1 MKLCPTYVRAVDPA
15 ADDSLG
21 KLANLVRPGAVVLEL
36 GPAYGYFTQYL
47 VEQLGCTVDGVEL
60 SPAMAERAARYA
72 RELWV
77 ANLDEVDLGERFPE
91 GGYDYVIAADV
102 LEHLRNPWRT
112 LEHCRRLLRPDGRLL
127 LSLPNV
133 GHAALVAELMEGR
146 FEYRDDGLLDRTH
159 LRFFTRRNIL
169 DMLRRTGF
177 RVEDL
182 DAVTWM
188 PERTEFRRTL
198 DEFPPVLRAH
208 LLQHPDALTYQFI
221 VTASPGEMA
230 EADLQRW
237 GGKAGPA
244 QPWFGTRLFWAAA
257 GEEFSDQRCL
267 WRHSPIGAARQTI
280 QFEVPAGVVAARLR
294 LDPADRPGFF
304 RVFSLRVR
312 CVDLAEAAERTLW
325 EATSA
330 TQVAAR
336 SKLIDIEVFPRDDDC
351 LFMSRSDDPQIILDD
366 IVRPGDGSSGRL
378 VVEVDLNWPMSPDYL
393 VASAQM
399 DAAVARESERLQAL
413 RGQLAAAAQYQANLE
428 RQIAVLRRPRV
439 DVMVVNYNGRRWID
453 GFMESLRRTSY
464 PVELLRLI
472 FVDNG
477 STDGSLD
484 EARQRAAGLG
494 LPAVFLPTGRNLG
507 FTGGYARAFECGD
520 AECYFVINTDTRMAP
535 DAIDRLIGVLAADPQ
550 VGLAEA
556 RQAPLEH
563 PKYYDPVTGET
574 SWCSGACVMVRAK
587 ALRSIGGGFDSTFF
601 MYAED
606 VDLSWRMWLHGWKCV
621 YVPEAVVQHFTEHL
635 DPRRDHSIQHYF
647 SMRNGALMRVMYGSR
662 FEAIL
667 HYAAMFR
674 VGTLSRNPWWHK
686 RLTLKAAVASL
697 ARLPHALRR
706 RRSLRRLGR
715 SSWVFFNGWLYG
727 RHARDP
733 AVAGSR
739 FNCVADLLAAWDAV
753 RRDLD
758 HDLPLDQHI
767 VHIPIVHV
775 GGVRRAAALVYD
787 SGRLHYE
794 LTLPPGCVL
803 AGAVA
808 VPEEAWSPSAVG
820 RFEIVQDGQTVWQ
833 EELALGCLA
842 RRQWVPFE
850 AALAPTSPGRK
861 SRITLSFEGKRDL
874 VWGLW
879 GEPRVLRT
887 ASSSRD
893 ADPVDRQAGLA
904 VSVVVPTHNRA
915 DRLPRVIDRLMAQDI
930 PLDRFE
936 VILVDSNSRD
946 DTPAVSARLVERHP
960 NLRVFRC
967 DQPGAAAARNKGLE
981 AAGGGLIVLLD
992 DDILVGRGFLRQVLR
1007 AGADH
1012 PGQVLLG
1019 RILAPWEGVCD
1030 PFHRYL
1036 LQVQDVNIYDFP
1048 DAEHVPANYF
1058 YTACVAIPR
1067 EALGGLRFD
1076 EGFRVYGVEDIEFG
1090 FRLLSGDLRM
1100 VYLPD
1105 LQVLHDY
1112 HPTYRTYRKKKHK
1125 AGYSL
1130 GYFLREH
1137 PEHAERF
1144 QFGSRFRRF
1153 YQGLRVLRTLGAP
1166 VAGLLYL
1173 WERLLYH
1180 DGPINR
1186 WLYRWWYVDLRIQ
1199 LYSGLRR
1206 FRRGAPPP

>member
-1 MKLCPTYVRAVDPA
+1 MTEPRPSHVAHPTTTCSQPHQEDP
-15 ADDSLG
+15 
-21 KLANLVRPGAVVLEL
+21 
-36 GPAYGYFTQYL
+36 
-47 VEQLGCTVDGVEL
+47 
-60 SPAMAERAARYA
+60 
-72 RELWV
+72 
-77 ANLDEVDLGERFPE
+77 
-91 GGYDYVIAADV
+91 
-102 LEHLRNPWRT
+102 
-112 LEHCRRLLRPDGRLL
+112 
-127 LSLPNV
+127 
-133 GHAALVAELMEGR
+133 
-146 FEYRDDGLLDRTH
+146 
-159 LRFFTRRNIL
+159 
-169 DMLRRTGF
+169 
-177 RVEDL
+177 
-182 DAVTWM
+182 
-188 PERTEFRRTL
+188 
-198 DEFPPVLRAH
+198 
-208 LLQHPDALTYQFI
+208 
-221 VTASPGEMA
+221 TAK
-230 EADLQRW
+230 W
-237 GGKAGPA
+237 
-244 QPWFGTRLFWAAA
+244 
-257 GEEFSDQRCL
+257 
-267 WRHSPIGAARQTI
+267 
-280 QFEVPAGVVAARLR
+280 
-294 LDPADRPGFF
+294 
-304 RVFSLRVR
+304 
-312 CVDLAEAAERTLW
+312 
-325 EATSA
+325 
-330 TQVAAR
+330 
-336 SKLIDIEVFPRDDDC
+336 
-351 LFMSRSDDPQIILDD
+351 
-366 IVRPGDGSSGRL
+366 
-378 VVEVDLNWPMSPDYL
+378 
-393 VASAQM
+393 
-399 DAAVARESERLQAL
+399 
-413 RGQLAAAAQYQANLE
+413 
-428 RQIAVLRRPRV
+428 RRPRV
-439 DVMVVNYNGRRWID
+439 DVMVVNYNGLRWID

-464 PVELLRLI
+464 PVELLRLV

-477 STDGSLD
+477 STDGSLE
-484 EARQRAAGLG
+484 EARQRAVGLG
-494 LPAVFLPTGRNLG
+494 PPAVFVPTGRNLG

-520 AECYFVINTDTRMAP
+520 AEYYFVINTDTRMAP
-535 DAIDRLIGVLAADPQ
+535 DAIDRLIGVLTADPQ

-621 YVPEAVVQHFTEHL
+621 YVPEAVVEHFTEHL
-635 DPRRDHSIQHYF
+635 DPQRDHSIQHYY
-647 SMRNGALMRVMYGSR
+647 SMRNGALMRVMYGVW

-686 RLTLKAAVASL
+686 QLTLRAALASL
-697 ARLPHALRR
+697 ARLPYALRK

-715 SSWVFFNGWLYG
+715 SQWVFFNGWLYG

-733 AVAGSR
+733 AL
-739 FNCVADLLAAWDAV
+739 AD
-753 RRDLD
+753 RRDDDATDTATGVGELRLKRTVCRKPATLAD
-758 HDLPLDQHI
+758 
-767 VHIPIVHV
+767 IP
-775 GGVRRAAALVYD
+775 
-787 SGRLHYE
+787 SE
-794 LTLPPGCVL
+794 P
-803 AGAVA
+803 
-808 VPEEAWSPSAVG
+808 
-820 RFEIVQDGQTVWQ
+820 TV
-833 EELALGCLA
+833 
-842 RRQWVPFE
+842 
-850 AALAPTSPGRK
+850 T
-861 SRITLSFEGKRDL
+861 
-874 VWGLW
+874 
-879 GEPRVLRT
+879 
-887 ASSSRD
+887 
-893 ADPVDRQAGLA
+893 
-904 VSVVVPTHNRA
+904 VVIPTHNRA
-915 DRLPRVIDRLMAQDI
+915 DRLSRVIDRLMAQDV

-946 DTPAVSARLVERHP
+946 DTPAVSARLAERHP

-981 AAGGGLIVLLD
+981 AAAGGLIVLLD

-1007 AGADH
+1007 AGVDH

-1048 DAEHVPANYF
+1048 DAENVPPNYF

-1067 EALGGLRFD
+1067 EVLGGLRFD
-1076 EGFRVYGVEDIEFG
+1076 EGFQVYGVEDIEFG

-1112 HPTYRTYRKKKHK
+1112 HPTYRAYRKKKHK

-1206 FRRGAPPP
+1206 FRRGVPPP